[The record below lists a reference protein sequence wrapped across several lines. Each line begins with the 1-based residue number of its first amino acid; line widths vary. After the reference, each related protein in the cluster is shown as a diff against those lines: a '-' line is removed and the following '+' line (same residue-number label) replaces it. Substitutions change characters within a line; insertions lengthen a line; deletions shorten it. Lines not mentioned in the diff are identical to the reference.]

1 MSLNHNSLLQQVFVV
16 EQLGTGT
23 TKYNKEIKCLDL
35 DPNAITALSLPDT
48 YLCSLYWYETARGT
62 QVLNTRVYPNILLSL
77 RSLRISYHY
86 CTKYSRYI
94 MPLPYKVQV
103 HIFWKNA

>member
-48 YLCSLYWYETARGT
+48 YLCSLYW
-62 QVLNTRVYPNILLSL
+62 
-77 RSLRISYHY
+77 
-86 CTKYSRYI
+86 
-94 MPLPYKVQV
+94 
-103 HIFWKNA
+103 